1 VRGQIAASKFPDL
14 PLYFTEWS
22 ASYNPRDPV
31 HDSYVSAPYI
41 LTKLKATRAFA
52 QGMSYWTYSDLFEEP
67 GPPSTPFHGGFG
79 LINREGIRKPAFFA
93 YKYLNALRGREI
105 SSADDQALIATEGKR
120 TGVLVWSWD
129 QPDQK
134 VSNRPFYTTVLP
146 SHPVAAA
153 DIRFSGL
160 VPGRYRLTV
169 RRTGFHA
176 NDAHTRYLEMG
187 SPKSLSPDQLSEL
200 QRLTR
205 DVPEMS
211 RVVDVARDGRFRTT
225 VSMRSND
232 VVLAVIE
239 PVQGSIRK

>member
-1 VRGQIAASKFPDL
+1 
-14 PLYFTEWS
+14 
-22 ASYNPRDPV
+22 
-31 HDSYVSAPYI
+31 
-41 LTKLKATRAFA
+41 
-52 QGMSYWTYSDLFEEP
+52 MSYWTYSDLFEEP

-93 YKYLNALRGREI
+93 YKYRNALRGREI
-105 SSADDQALIATEGKR
+105 PSSDDQVLIATEGKR
-120 TGVLVWSWD
+120 TGVLVWSWN

-146 SHPVAAA
+146 SHAVAAA
-153 DIRFSGL
+153 DIRFFGL
-160 VPGRYRLTV
+160 APGRYRFTV

-187 SPKSLSPDQLSEL
+187 SPKSLSPGQLSEL

-232 VVLAVIE
+232 VVLAVME